1 MTDAPKSLWELTGT
15 ARNFAGTG
23 SALAVPVAPSPQR
36 GGASEPAT
44 PGTATSNPYGMTD
57 VELLDALGPS
67 WNEIA
72 THRRDFHPCYR
83 SAA

>member
-1 MTDAPKSLWELTGT
+1 MSDSPKSLWELTGT
-15 ARNFAGTG
+15 VRNFAGTG
-23 SALAVPVAPSPQR
+23 TAQAVPVAPSPQR

-44 PGTATSNPYGMTD
+44 GGTATANPFGMTD
-57 VELLDALGPS
+57 AELLDALGPS

-72 THRRDFHPCYR
+72 QHRRDFHPGYR